1 MRVEAQDLA
10 VRYGA
15 AWAAH
20 DPNACRLWGGCGA
33 SSVRQ
38 RHGSVAGHPVR
49 AQVRERRLR
58 TLRERVGD
66 GRRAQKTPI
75 SIGQQCSGKRPSWW
89 RHPHRTD
96 ASRVIRERGPVE
108 SQRRS
113 VTSDAGSTDRS
124 LRRCRVR
131 ATRTPVRAVCNRR
144 PAARAFR
151 PAVNMRRPAR
161 AGEHCHP
168 EWNGCV
174 VDVELSRRKAMV
186 SLPRSA
192 VNMSLMGHRRL
203 PADAD
208 RESGL
213 RPGSC

>member
-124 LRRCRVR
+124 LS
-131 ATRTPVRAVCNRR
+131 AVSSPCNSDTDPSRLQPPTSR
-144 PAARAFR
+144 SG
-151 PAVNMRRPAR
+151 VPAR
-161 AGEHCHP
+161 SEHASP
-168 EWNGCV
+168 
-174 VDVELSRRKAMV
+174 RKG
-186 SLPRSA
+186 R
-192 VNMSLMGHRRL
+192 
-203 PADAD
+203 
-208 RESGL
+208 
-213 RPGSC
+213 